1 MKNSQLNDSKIPW
14 WTWIAPFVLFHA
26 AGHISLLFKYSQGVS
41 TFYIPTAIAV
51 VMINWWG
58 FARVIPAMFIV
69 ATLNTYYWGIADWR
83 LWPLFSASEVIGVM
97 ISYLLFRKI
106 VKANYWIP
114 STRDLLLFTLFG
126 ILIPIM
132 VELVLLQFT
141 LIYFGEQSLNTFGE
155 NFLHNWLGE
164 FTANFGIATPLL
176 YSITPVFQ
184 RKGWL
189 LQPPETMLPIKQSKT
204 IYRHIEITLIYLS
217 LIILSLTIPFEKYW
231 FAYGLVSLYI
241 AIRFGFGDALFCNFY
256 VFLITYVIP
265 VLYPTG
271 WNLAPEAGSQIY
283 YIFLGNLL
291 LSLFVAITGRVITDL
306 RQVEENLSK
315 QKKEL
320 EITNQELDRFVYSA
334 SHDLSAPL
342 KSILGLVSISK
353 MDTSPESGYQ
363 YLNEIEKSVLKL
375 DSFIA
380 EILDYSKNKR
390 ISISTEQL
398 ELKVL
403 CQDIIENLK
412 YMDNFSKIQIDLN
425 EIDQK
430 TIQQD
435 KTRMKIILSNLIS
448 NAIRF
453 QKRIPDHQSIIKI
466 SSIKKLNYTFINVED
481 NGEGIRS
488 ELSPKIFEMFYR
500 ASDNSQGSGLGLYIA
515 KETAEKIGAKISL
528 KTEYGKGTTFTLE
541 VPELIS

>member
-1 MKNSQLNDSKIPW
+1 MNNPRLDSKIPW
-14 WTWIAPFVLFHA
+14 WTWVAPFILFHVT
-26 AGHISLLFKYSQGVS
+26 GHISLLFKYSQGVS

-106 VKANYWIP
+106 VKGNYWLP
-114 STRDLLLFTLFG
+114 STRDLLLFTFFA
-126 ILIPIM
+126 ILIPLS

-141 LIYFGEQSLNTFGE
+141 LTYFGEQSLNSFGE

-176 YSITPVFQ
+176 FSFTPLLQ

-189 LQPPETMLPIKQSKT
+189 LHPPEVTLRGKQAKPIYK
-204 IYRHIEITLIYLS
+204 RVEISLIYIL
-217 LIILSLTIPFEKYW
+217 LLILSFTIPFEKYW
-231 FAYGLVSLYI
+231 FVYGLISLYI
-241 AIRFGFGDALFCNFY
+241 AIRFGFGEALFCNLY

-265 VLYPTG
+265 VLYPEE
-271 WNLAPEAGSQIY
+271 WILAPKAGSQIY

-291 LSLFVAITGRVITDL
+291 LSLFVAITGRVISDL
-306 RQVEENLSK
+306 RKVEENLSL

-342 KSILGLVSISK
+342 KSILGLVTISK
-353 MDTSPESGYQ
+353 MDTNPDASSQ

-380 EILDYSKNKR
+380 EILDYSRNKR
-390 ISISTEQL
+390 VDITTEQL
-398 ELKVL
+398 EIKAL
-403 CQDIIENLK
+403 CQEILDNLK

-425 EIDQK
+425 GLDHE
-430 TIQQD
+430 TILQD
-435 KTRMKIILSNLIS
+435 KIRMKIILSNLIS

-466 SSIKKLNYTFINVED
+466 SSKKKLNNTFIHVED
-481 NGEGIRS
+481 NGEGIRP
-488 ELSPKIFEMFYR
+488 ELSPEIFKMFYR
-500 ASDNSQGSGLGLYIA
+500 ASDKSPGSGLGLYIA
-515 KETAEKIGAKISL
+515 KETADKIGVKISL
-528 KTEYGKGTTFTLE
+528 QSEYGKGSTFTLE
-541 VPELIS
+541 VPELIN

>member
-1 MKNSQLNDSKIPW
+1 MNKPQLDSKIPW
-14 WTWIAPFVLFHA
+14 WTWVAPFLLFHA
-26 AGHISLLFKYSQGVS
+26 AGQISLLFKYSQGVS

-83 LWPLFSASEVIGVM
+83 LWPLFSASEVIGVI
-97 ISYLLFRKI
+97 ISYILFRKI
-106 VKANYWIP
+106 VKANYWLP
-114 STRDLLLFTLFG
+114 STPDLLLFTFFG
-126 ILIPIM
+126 ILIPIS

-141 LIYFGEQSLNTFGE
+141 LTYFGEQSLNTFGV

-176 YSITPVFQ
+176 FSFTALMQ
-184 RKGWL
+184 RRGWL
-189 LQPPETMLPIKQSKT
+189 LHPPDTNIPLKQTKPIYK
-204 IYRHIEITLIYLS
+204 RIEITLIYIS
-217 LIILSLTIPFEKYW
+217 LLILSFTIPFEKYW
-231 FAYGLVSLYI
+231 FAYGLISLYI
-241 AIRFGFGDALFCNFY
+241 AIRFGFGDALFCNLY

-265 VLYPTG
+265 VLYPQE
-271 WNLAPEAGSQIY
+271 WSLAPEAGSQIY

-291 LSLFVAITGRVITDL
+291 LSLFVAITGRVISDL
-306 RQVEENLSK
+306 RQVEENLSQ

-320 EITNQELDRFVYSA
+320 ETTNQELDRFVYSA

-342 KSILGLVSISK
+342 KSILGLVSIGK
-353 MDTSPESGYQ
+353 MDTNPETANR

-380 EILDYSKNKR
+380 EILDYSRNKR
-390 ISISTEQL
+390 IGITTEQL
-398 ELKVL
+398 ELKSL
-403 CQDIIENLK
+403 CQEIIDNLK

-425 EIDQK
+425 ELDQ

-435 KTRMKIILSNLIS
+435 KIRMKIILSNLIS

-466 SSIKKLNYTFINVED
+466 SSKKKLNNTFIHVED
-481 NGEGIRS
+481 NGEGIRP

-500 ASDNSQGSGLGLYIA
+500 ASDKSPGSGLGLYIA
-515 KETAEKIGAKISL
+515 KETAEKIGVKISL
-528 KTEYGKGTTFTLE
+528 QSEYGKGTTFTLE
-541 VPELIS
+541 VPELKN